1 MDIDYY
7 SPRGLNCLCGNLRMA
22 ARAVTRVYDEHLR
35 PSGMQ
40 ASQLAVLW
48 AVAGMPQATVKDI
61 AAQIA
66 MDETA
71 LLRNLRVLEG
81 REWVSLEVGDD
92 RRQRLVHLTAAG
104 QRAFA
109 KALPLWKTAQ
119 DAVDEVLE
127 GSIKEMNRKLLQLTR
142 AVG

>member
-1 MDIDYY
+1 MDLDYY

-35 PSGMQ
+35 PAEMQ

-48 AVAGMPQATVKDI
+48 AVAGMPQTTVKEI
-61 AAQIA
+61 AARIA

-81 REWVSLEVGDD
+81 RDWVLLEVGDD
-92 RRQRLVHLTAAG
+92 RRQRLVRLTPAG
-104 QRAFA
+104 RRAFA
-109 KALPLWKTAQ
+109 KALPLWKAAQ
-119 DAVDEVLE
+119 DAVDAVLE
-127 GSIKEMNRKLLQLTR
+127 GSLKEINRKLLQLAR
-142 AVG
+142 AVS

>member
-22 ARAVTRVYDEHLR
+22 ARAVTRVYDDHLR
-35 PSGMQ
+35 AADMQ

-61 AAQIA
+61 ASQIA
-66 MDETA
+66 MHETA

-81 REWVSLEVGDD
+81 RDWVSLDVGDD
-92 RRQRLVHLTAAG
+92 RRQRLVRLTPAG
-104 QRAFA
+104 RRAFA

-119 DAVDEVLE
+119 DAVDAVLE
-127 GSIKEMNRKLLQLTR
+127 GSIKEINRKLLQLTR

>member
-61 AAQIA
+61 ATQIA

-81 REWVSLEVGDD
+81 RDWVALEVGND
-92 RRQRLVHLTAAG
+92 RRQRLVRLTPAG

-109 KALPLWKTAQ
+109 KALPLWKGAQ
-119 DAVDEVLE
+119 DAVDAVLE
-127 GSIKEMNRKLLQLTR
+127 GSIKEINRKLLQLAR